1 MKKITY
7 SLAFIISI
15 MVVYFIWVWGFC
27 RFYVPAGYMAIITSK
42 EGAEMPAGQILAKKG
57 QKGVWEEPLAEGRH
71 FLNPIFYEWKIVP
84 ALRISAGKIGVV
96 TSKVGTDLPAG
107 EFLANEGQKGVWR
120 KVLGPGIYRLNP
132 VGYKID
138 IYDAKSIPI
147 GYVGI
152 ITSLSGKEA
161 KKGDFANKGE
171 KGVMQD
177 IIQPGLYYVNPY
189 EYKVD
194 VIEIGLNQVS
204 ILGKEGGKV
213 VTKAQIATQNQALQE
228 LQSNVL
234 AEQAERRADYI
245 ESEAKQSGSSS
256 LLGLGLSKAY
266 SSAPS
271 DRKKRAQQ
279 KDKAPAMA
287 PQKPSVDFLQ
297 DGVIRTLGL
306 TQFVEFP
313 SRDGFDIRLDM
324 TVEFEFTPSKIASI
338 FMNYG
343 DLPAVVDKIIMPQIL
358 SISRLKGSSYK
369 AQDFIIG
376 EGREKFQDEL
386 REALSNVLGAKNIVV
401 HNSLIRYV
409 DVPNQILDPIQQRS
423 VAQEQNLTNIE
434 KQKTAKKRAELNTEE
449 AMIEQKRQEVA
460 QETEKIAAEIA
471 ANKEKIVAEIHAN
484 TEKSVAEIE
493 KMTAEI
499 NATITKN
506 LGKAKAD
513 IVKMVE
519 GEKANGYQMKVKAV
533 KDPSAYAWITFA
545 ENMNP
550 ELNIKI
556 LHAGDGTLWTD
567 IDKDNFGDIGGAA
580 ILKNQKKK

>member
-1 MKKITY
+1 
-7 SLAFIISI
+7 
-15 MVVYFIWVWGFC
+15 
-27 RFYVPAGYMAIITSK
+27 
-42 EGAEMPAGQILAKKG
+42 
-57 QKGVWEEPLAEGRH
+57 
-71 FLNPIFYEWKIVP
+71 
-84 ALRISAGKIGVV
+84 
-96 TSKVGTDLPAG
+96 
-107 EFLANEGQKGVWR
+107 
-120 KVLGPGIYRLNP
+120 
-132 VGYKID
+132 
-138 IYDAKSIPI
+138 
-147 GYVGI
+147 
-152 ITSLSGKEA
+152 
-161 KKGDFANKGE
+161 
-171 KGVMQD
+171 
-177 IIQPGLYYVNPY
+177 
-189 EYKVD
+189 
-194 VIEIGLNQVS
+194 
-204 ILGKEGGKV
+204 
-213 VTKAQIATQNQALQE
+213 
-228 LQSNVL
+228 
-234 AEQAERRADYI
+234 
-245 ESEAKQSGSSS
+245 
-256 LLGLGLSKAY
+256 
-266 SSAPS
+266 
-271 DRKKRAQQ
+271 
-279 KDKAPAMA
+279 
-287 PQKPSVDFLQ
+287 
-297 DGVIRTLGL
+297 
-306 TQFVEFP
+306 
-313 SRDGFDIRLDM
+313 
-324 TVEFEFTPSKIASI
+324 
-338 FMNYG
+338 
-343 DLPAVVDKIIMPQIL
+343 VDKIIMPQIL